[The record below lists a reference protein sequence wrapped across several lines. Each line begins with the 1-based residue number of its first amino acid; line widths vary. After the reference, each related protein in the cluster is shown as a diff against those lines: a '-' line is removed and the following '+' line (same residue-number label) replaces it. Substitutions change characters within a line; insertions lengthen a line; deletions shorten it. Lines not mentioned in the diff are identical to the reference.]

1 MATRVLLYTREDAP
15 PSPLTE
21 GLRQA
26 LREAA
31 QGVGADVLERTTRGE
46 SAGGEAAAAA
56 PGAPT
61 PSPDAAPQ
69 RPTAGAAPFDGLP
82 DGEAAAAEPQLV
94 VIGPD
99 VPRPLSLARRL
110 GRRWPRARCL
120 LALDPAQEA
129 QVRQAAV
136 FGAPPGGRCT
146 LERADSP
153 LLPQRLGEALAAAS
167 QQGRLRTTLDRMRL
181 QLHTQA
187 SVDPSEYR
195 RLVASDRYLASVLG
209 AAQDAIVSLDE
220 DGRVVT
226 WNTGAERLF
235 GRRQAQVAGLALA
248 ELFDDPP
255 AFAAAVQA
263 VQAGQAVPGPDAGR
277 EGAQGAQDG
286 LPGDGRRRAF
296 GVHRQ
301 GQALHIE
308 ASFDLIRNELGGGIG
323 VLAIMRD
330 VTAQR
335 AAEQAL
341 QSANRQKDEFLA
353 MLAHELRNPLA
364 PIRAASEILRRL
376 NSTDARAQQAAT
388 IIARQVEHMT
398 GLIDDLLDVARVTRG
413 MVALERAPVDLDS
426 IVAPAVEQVRA
437 LIESKRQTLLVPAF
451 GEALHV
457 DGDRK
462 RLTQVVAN
470 LLNNA
475 AKYTP
480 EGGRISIELGASAE
494 QIQLVVRDTGVG
506 MDAEL
511 LPRVF
516 DLFSQGQRSHDRA
529 QGGLGI
535 GLALVRNLVQLHG
548 GTVQAASDGPGRG
561 SCFTVTLPRLQAQ
574 PQPAQQPQAAPP
586 PDFPAGNRLRLMV
599 VDDNRDAAETLAL
612 LLESQGHTVDVQNDP
627 RAALEK
633 ADRVHPD
640 VFILDIGMPHLDGY
654 ELAQRLRARPGG
666 MQAVI
671 IALTGY
677 GQAEDVAR
685 ARDAGFDHHLVKPLD
700 ASRLSTL
707 LQDVVPQTRH

>member
-1 MATRVLLYTREDAP
+1 MSPRVLLYTSGDAP
-15 PSPLTE
+15 A
-21 GLRQA
+21 A
-26 LREAA
+26 LLDRVRGAVRSLPAEVDERPPEPGAARPGGEPAREAA
-31 QGVGADVLERTTRGE
+31 PVSSAQPVPPVQGDARP
-46 SAGGEAAAAA
+46 AA
-56 PGAPT
+56 GAPAAQ
-61 PSPDAAPQ
+61 PD
-69 RPTAGAAPFDGLP
+69 PTLI
-82 DGEAAAAEPQLV
+82 V
-94 VIGPD
+94 VAPD
-99 VPRPLSLARRL
+99 VPQPLSLARRL
-110 GRRWPRARCL
+110 SRQWPQAHVVM
-120 LALDPAQEA
+120 AVDPAQEA
-129 QVRQAAV
+129 AVKQAAV
-136 FGAPPGGRCT
+136 FGAPAGGRWT

-153 LLPQRLGEALAAAS
+153 ALAQRMAAALTAAS
-167 QQGRLRTTLDRMRL
+167 QQSRLRTTLDRMRL
-181 QLHTQA
+181 QLSSQA

-195 RLVASDRYLASVLG
+195 RLVASDRYLASVLS

-220 DGRVVT
+220 AGRVVT

-235 GRRQAQVAGLALA
+235 GRRAAEAIGVPLAS
-248 ELFDDPP
+248 LFDQAD
-255 AFAAAVQA
+255 AFAAAVHA
-263 VQAGQAVPGPDAGR
+263 VQQAVPSDGPRQAFAMQR
-277 EGAQGAQDG
+277 DG
-286 LPGDGRRRAF
+286 QT
-296 GVHRQ
+296 RQ
-301 GQALHIE
+301 IE
-308 ASFDLIRNELGGGIG
+308 ATFDLIRNEQGGAIG
-323 VLAIMRD
+323 VLALMRD
-330 VTAQR
+330 VTDER
-335 AAEQAL
+335 AAQQAL
-341 QSANRQKDEFLA
+341 QAASRQKDEFLA

-376 NSTDARAQQAAT
+376 NSSDARAQQAAT

-413 MVALERAPVDLDS
+413 MVTLDRAPVDLDS
-426 IVAPAVEQVRA
+426 IVSPAVEQVRT
-437 LIESKRQTLLVPAF
+437 LIEAKRQTLLVPAF

-480 EGGRISIELGASAE
+480 EGGRISIELSATPAHIE
-494 QIQLVVRDTGVG
+494 LVVRDTGVG

-516 DLFSQGQRSHDRA
+516 DLFSQGERSHDRA

-548 GTVQAASDGPGRG
+548 GTVKAASDGPGRG
-561 SCFTVTLPRLQAQ
+561 SAFTVTLPRLQVAAQ
-574 PQPAQQPQAAPP
+574 PAAAVPAPP

-627 RAALEK
+627 RAALER

-654 ELAQRLRARPGG
+654 ELAERLRQRPGG
-666 MQAVI
+666 TDAVL

-685 ARDAGFDHHLVKPLD
+685 AHRAGFDHHLVKPLD
-700 ASRLSTL
+700 AARLSLL
-707 LQDVVPQTRH
+707 LQEVVPQTRH

>member
-1 MATRVLLYTREDAP
+1 
-15 PSPLTE
+15 
-21 GLRQA
+21 
-26 LREAA
+26 
-31 QGVGADVLERTTRGE
+31 
-46 SAGGEAAAAA
+46 
-56 PGAPT
+56 
-61 PSPDAAPQ
+61 
-69 RPTAGAAPFDGLP
+69 
-82 DGEAAAAEPQLV
+82 
-94 VIGPD
+94 
-99 VPRPLSLARRL
+99 
-110 GRRWPRARCL
+110 
-120 LALDPAQEA
+120 
-129 QVRQAAV
+129 
-136 FGAPPGGRCT
+136 
-146 LERADSP
+146 
-153 LLPQRLGEALAAAS
+153 
-167 QQGRLRTTLDRMRL
+167 TTLDRMRL
-181 QLHTQA
+181 QLPTQA

-195 RLVASDRYLASVLG
+195 RLVASDRYLASVLS
-209 AAQDAIVSLDE
+209 AAQDAIVSVDE
-220 DGRVVT
+220 AGRVVT

-235 GRRQAQVAGLALA
+235 GRRPAQVLGTALA
-248 ELFDDPP
+248 ALFDEPDT
-255 AFAAAVQA
+255 FAAAVRA
-263 VQAGQAVPGPDAGR
+263 VQSL
-277 EGAQGAQDG
+277 QGAGPADG
-286 LPGDGRRRAF
+286 PRQAFAMQRDGQT
-296 GVHRQ
+296 RQ
-301 GQALHIE
+301 IE
-308 ASFDLIRNELGGGIG
+308 AAFDLIRNEQGGAIG

-330 VTAQR
+330 VTDQR

-341 QSANRQKDEFLA
+341 QAASRQKDEFLA

-426 IVAPAVEQVRA
+426 IVSPAVEQVRA
-437 LIESKRQTLLVPAF
+437 LIEAKRQTLLVPAF

-480 EGGRISIELGASAE
+480 EGGRISIELAATPG
-494 QIQLVVRDTGVG
+494 QVQLVVRDTGVG

-548 GTVQAASDGPGRG
+548 GSVKAASDGPGRG
-561 SCFTVTLPRLQAQ
+561 SCFTVTLPRLQVQ
-574 PQPAQQPQAAPP
+574 PQPAQAEEPAPP
-586 PDFPAGNRLRLMV
+586 PDFPAGNRLSLMV

-627 RAALEK
+627 RAALER

-685 ARDAGFDHHLVKPLD
+685 ARNAGFDHHLVKPLD

>member
-1 MATRVLLYTREDAP
+1 MPARVLLYTRHDTP
-15 PSPLTE
+15 PLPLTE
-21 GLRQA
+21 GVRDVVRA
-26 LREAA
+26 LDAQIEERSLTGDDAGSAA
-31 QGVGADVLERTTRGE
+31 GD
-46 SAGGEAAAAA
+46 
-56 PGAPT
+56 
-61 PSPDAAPQ
+61 
-69 RPTAGAAPFDGLP
+69 
-82 DGEAAAAEPQLV
+82 EPQV
-94 VIGPD
+94 IVIGPD
-99 VPRPLSLARRL
+99 VPQPLSLARRL
-110 GRRWPRARCL
+110 ARQWPQARCV
-120 LALDPAQEA
+120 LAVDPAQEA

-136 FGAPPGGRCT
+136 FGAPPGGRWT

-153 LLPQRLGEALAAAS
+153 QLAQRMAEALAAAA

-181 QLHTQA
+181 QLPTQA

-209 AAQDAIVSLDE
+209 AAQDAIVSVDE
-220 DGRVVT
+220 AGRVVT

-235 GRRQAQVAGLALA
+235 GRRQAQVSGLALA
-248 ELFDDPP
+248 ALFDDPD
-255 AFAAAVQA
+255 AFATAVRAVQQLGPA
-263 VQAGQAVPGPDAGR
+263 DGPRQAFAMQRDGQT
-277 EGAQGAQDG
+277 
-286 LPGDGRRRAF
+286 
-296 GVHRQ
+296 RQ
-301 GQALHIE
+301 IE
-308 ASFDLIRNELGGGIG
+308 ATFDLIRNEQGGAIG
-323 VLAIMRD
+323 VLALMRD
-330 VTAQR
+330 VTDQR

-341 QSANRQKDEFLA
+341 QAASRQKDEFLA

-426 IVAPAVEQVRA
+426 IVSPAVEEVRA
-437 LIESKRQTLLVPAF
+437 LIEAKRQTLLVPAF

-480 EGGRISIELGASAE
+480 EGGRISIELSATPE
-494 QIQLVVRDTGVG
+494 QVQLVVRDTGVG

-548 GTVQAASDGPGRG
+548 GSVRACSDGPGRG
-561 SCFTVTLPRLQAQ
+561 SCFTVTLPRLQVQ
-574 PQPAQQPQAAPP
+574 PQPVQAEEPAPP

-627 RAALEK
+627 RAALER

-685 ARDAGFDHHLVKPLD
+685 ARNAGFDHHLVKPLD